1 MVQQARTDLN
11 IATVGQI
18 SCVTPVQKLGAKTVE
33 SSTSS
38 TSSTPKNVNTQKTK
52 ECYPQGGYPPL
63 KNTKESTDSDED
75 SDYTEQDRMDCY
87 NNPTNEKVIKSMQH
101 SLKELRK
108 IEARSKQIGRPTAS
122 TEAEINS
129 TLKRIEELKGKH
141 PRQ

>member
-63 KNTKESTDSDED
+63 KNTKESTD
-75 SDYTEQDRMDCY
+75 TVTILNKIAWTVTITLQM
-87 NNPTNEKVIKSMQH
+87 KKS
-101 SLKELRK
+101 LRVCS
-108 IEARSKQIGRPTAS
+108 I
-122 TEAEINS
+122 
-129 TLKRIEELKGKH
+129 L
-141 PRQ
+141 

>member
-1 MVQQARTDLN
+1 MK
-11 IATVGQI
+11 QI
-18 SCVTPVQKLGAKTVE
+18 FHLINCGVRNAFHKIKDFLIIEYLFSQKPILLSQG
-33 SSTSS
+33 
-38 TSSTPKNVNTQKTK
+38 

-129 TLKRIEELKGKH
+129 TLKSIEELKGKLRH
-141 PRQ
+141 Q